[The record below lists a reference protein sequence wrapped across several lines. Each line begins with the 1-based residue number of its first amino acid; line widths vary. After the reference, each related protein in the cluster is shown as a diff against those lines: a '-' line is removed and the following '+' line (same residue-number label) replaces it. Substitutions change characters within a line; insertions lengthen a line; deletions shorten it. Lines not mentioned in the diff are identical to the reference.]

1 MYVEKRNSEQDQ
13 PINQSTKQYKSEDC
27 ANEVNEHEMPSQ
39 FLSVKNYTTVQ
50 LPKPYQ
56 TRVRTSTPDDLKG
69 IMSIMEDYTPE
80 ASMNR
85 EIRKNRSRGAKA
97 NEENDKINKTG
108 STSRRQ
114 FSVAHLAK
122 LSQPKHK
129 NERKTS
135 VNTRSNFVVRART
148 SSAVT
153 IEPPKERHTP
163 KLNRE
168 ARKSPIT
175 PTRKQN
181 ESVGATSR
189 R

>member
-1 MYVEKRNSEQDQ
+1 
-13 PINQSTKQYKSEDC
+13 
-27 ANEVNEHEMPSQ
+27 MPSQ

-80 ASMNR
+80 TSMNR

-97 NEENDKINKTG
+97 NEENDKIHKTG

-122 LSQPKHK
+122 LS
-129 NERKTS
+129 
-135 VNTRSNFVVRART
+135 
-148 SSAVT
+148 
-153 IEPPKERHTP
+153 
-163 KLNRE
+163 
-168 ARKSPIT
+168 
-175 PTRKQN
+175 
-181 ESVGATSR
+181 
-189 R
+189 